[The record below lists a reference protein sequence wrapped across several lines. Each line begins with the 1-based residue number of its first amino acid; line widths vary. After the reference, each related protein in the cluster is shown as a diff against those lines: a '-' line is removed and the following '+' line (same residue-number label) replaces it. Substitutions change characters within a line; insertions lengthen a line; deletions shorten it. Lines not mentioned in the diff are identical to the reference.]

1 MTQLPRILGG
11 RYEVRQL
18 IGRGGMADVYVG
30 FDSRLNRTVA
40 IKVLRADLARDPMFQ
55 NRFRREAQS
64 AGRLNHPAIVAVYD
78 TGEEATRFADG
89 ATGTV
94 PYIIMEY
101 VEGHTVRELLSE
113 GDPVPIP
120 EAVEIVAGILNA
132 LEYSHREGIVHRD
145 IKPGNV
151 MLTTDGK
158 IKVMDFGIARAIE
171 DSQSSM
177 TQTHGV
183 VGTAQYLSPE
193 QARGEIVD
201 SRSDLYS
208 TGCVLFELLTGR
220 PPFSGDTAVSVAYQ
234 HVQELPKPPSSI
246 AADIP
251 GSLDRVVLKA
261 LAKNRD
267 ERYPDAD
274 TMRQDMLA
282 AERGGAISAPPI
294 SSWAERAGDQTA
306 VLGSSA
312 VTGNTS
318 QFPQVSPP
326 LGTTALMGGGPAP
339 APAPPTAAAAP
350 TQTDPKK
357 PVWPWIVGVL
367 AFLLG
372 GLGLAYA
379 LSGGDEPE
387 APPALVTV
395 PDLAGLDQQGA
406 RAALEKADLL
416 FELGPEV
423 QSDTVER
430 GRFVSSDP
438 TAGAT
443 VEPKTKVKVSF
454 SSGAEMISV
463 PDVRGQD
470 EDTARQKLEEAK
482 LKVGT
487 VSEEASNDVPEGQV
501 VRTSPEAGTSVKSGE
516 KVNLFLS
523 SGPGELELPD
533 MRGWDSTRAR
543 QELERLGLKVGTIS
557 SVDTSEFA
565 RDEVVS
571 TAPEPGSTVKKGD
584 TVDIAVSTGAVE
596 IQDFTGRQLAEA
608 QEFFAKNGLNLVITT
623 VQTND
628 RPDGTVLSQNP
639 TTGKFERGKTITI
652 TVARPLA
659 QQPTPEPT
667 ASTAPTTDDDDN

>member
-251 GSLDRVVLKA
+251 GSLDRVVLKS

-267 ERYPDAD
+267 ERYPDAA

-326 LGTTALMGGGPAP
+326 LGTTALMGSGPAP
-339 APAPPTAAAAP
+339 APAPPAAVAAP
-350 TQTDPKK
+350 TQTEPKK

-367 AFLLG
+367 AFLLA

-379 LSGGDEPE
+379 LSGGEEQEE
-387 APPALVTV
+387 APALVEV
-395 PDLAGLDQQGA
+395 PNLKDLDQQGA
-406 RAALEKADLL
+406 RTALEKADLQ

-438 TAGAT
+438 TAGAS
-443 VEPKTKVKVSF
+443 VPPKTKVKVSF
-454 SSGAEMISV
+454 SAGAETISV

-470 EDTARQKLEEAK
+470 EETARRKLEEAK
-482 LKVGT
+482 LTVGT
-487 VSEEASNDVPEGQV
+487 VAEEASNDVPEGQV

-516 KVNLFLS
+516 KINLFLS

-543 QELERLGLKVGTIS
+543 QELERLGLKVGAIS
-557 SVDTSEFA
+557 SADTGEFG
-565 RDEVVS
+565 RDELVS

-584 TVDIAVSTGAVE
+584 TVDIVISTGLTE

-608 QEFFAKNGLNLVITT
+608 QEFFAKNGLNLEITT
-623 VQTND
+623 IQTND
-628 RPDGTVLSQNP
+628 RPDGTVLTQNP
-639 TTGKFERGKTITI
+639 TAGKFDRGQTIKI
-652 TVARPLA
+652 SVARPLA
-659 QQPTPEPT
+659 QQPTPEPS
-667 ASTAPTTDDDDN
+667 ASTTPAATDDD